1 MYIADF
7 DLTYPLREFRAS
19 HTRQLY
25 KEQPF
30 GITWQKGLFLLFL
43 NETLLASFRRLHHS
57 PEFFFLSLDL
67 FIFFLSW
74 FSLFSFFMSYYRWA
88 NLSETD

>member
-57 PEFFFLSLDL
+57 PEFFFCRLICL
-67 FIFFLSW
+67 FFSFMVQSIFFFHVL
-74 FSLFSFFMSYYRWA
+74 LPMG
-88 NLSETD
+88 